1 MAVYSIITQR
11 VENATSQVTL
21 WHLDFPCMDQYIDGV
36 ELTRDG
42 LLFQGWLLNEN
53 EKLASLVI
61 LNGDEVRNVPLN
73 RPRPDVISTVLAQN
87 PENHDLLYCGF
98 SVRVKLKHSKFTLG
112 LIENGTFTELMSGA
126 VEGKFQV
133 LEGREGWLFLD
144 NDSNKSIEQYT
155 GKLKLSRTAK
165 NAWKEYLASLDNF
178 ARLSGTPVC
187 LLVAPSKE
195 MIYEE
200 YYPYRF
206 SKKAPIQELVQLI
219 PKSLNFILPIKEL
232 KNLEQ
237 RSFRVCDT
245 HWTLHGARVAAQ
257 LVTCK
262 LSFKS
267 ICETDI
273 FSNDVYQ
280 NRMTSGDLGSKL
292 YPPQLHEEQSLI
304 NFNYRRCVIFD
315 NNVDNFGRILVMF
328 HQHAMLDGT
337 LLIFGASSS
346 YTMFHYLCRLYTSVV
361 FVHTAG
367 NVDKNIINAVKPDY
381 ICVQTNARFV
391 VKAPIFSDSVVK
403 YIEQKKETGRTK
415 AAFKAEIIPS
425 KCAKYIEYF
434 EQISN

>member
-1 MAVYSIITQR
+1 M
-11 VENATSQVTL
+11 
-21 WHLDFPCMDQYIDGV
+21 

-187 LLVAPSKE
+187 LLVALSE
-195 MIYEE
+195 INQ
-200 YYPYRF
+200 YR
-206 SKKAPIQELVQLI
+206 P
-219 PKSLNFILPIKEL
+219 
-232 KNLEQ
+232 
-237 RSFRVCDT
+237 
-245 HWTLHGARVAAQ
+245 
-257 LVTCK
+257 
-262 LSFKS
+262 
-267 ICETDI
+267 
-273 FSNDVYQ
+273 
-280 NRMTSGDLGSKL
+280 
-292 YPPQLHEEQSLI
+292 
-304 NFNYRRCVIFD
+304 
-315 NNVDNFGRILVMF
+315 
-328 HQHAMLDGT
+328 
-337 LLIFGASSS
+337 
-346 YTMFHYLCRLYTSVV
+346 
-361 FVHTAG
+361 
-367 NVDKNIINAVKPDY
+367 
-381 ICVQTNARFV
+381 
-391 VKAPIFSDSVVK
+391 
-403 YIEQKKETGRTK
+403 
-415 AAFKAEIIPS
+415 
-425 KCAKYIEYF
+425 
-434 EQISN
+434 